1 MKKILLVILFFVGFC
16 ANASAQFFISGTAS
30 VVYRKSD
37 FGMTLLPGAGYEFN
51 DRWAVGA
58 GLGLT
63 YFDED
68 ARGLTNPYVRFN
80 CWNNEKIFL
89 DLKATTEISFGKG
102 DADAFIGL
110 RPSLRYAV
118 NDHLHLAADLG
129 LFGVDV
135 DNDPAT
141 PAFGLGISGIDLTL
155 IYRF

>member
-1 MKKILLVILFFVGFC
+1 MKRILLVLLVVVGFC
-16 ANASAQFFISGTAS
+16 VNAHAQFFVSGTAS
-30 VVYRKSD
+30 VVYRHEN
-37 FGMTLLPGAGYEFN
+37 FGMTLLPGFGYEFN

-58 GLGLT
+58 GLGVV

-80 CWNNEKIFL
+80 CWNNERVFI
-89 DLKATTEISFGKG
+89 DLKGTTEISFAKG

-118 NDHLHLAADLG
+118 NNHLHLSADLG
-129 LFGVDV
+129 LLGVDI
-135 DNDPAT
+135 DEDPAK
-141 PAFGLGISGIDLTL
+141 PAFGLGLSGIDLTI